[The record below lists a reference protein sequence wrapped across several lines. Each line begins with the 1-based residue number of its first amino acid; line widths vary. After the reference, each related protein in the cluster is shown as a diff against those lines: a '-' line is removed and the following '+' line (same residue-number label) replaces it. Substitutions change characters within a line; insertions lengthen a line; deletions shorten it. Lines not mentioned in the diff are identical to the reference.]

1 MADINTDSMAIAPG
15 VIDTIVALAVREVP
29 GVASVGSSD
38 SGLKGLFSK
47 KKNSGVEV
55 ISSDSSSVGLAI
67 TIQVY
72 NNFSLPASL
81 PHRFVLQLQMRFFH
95 KWVFRVTRVD
105 IRVDGIIFQD

>member
-72 NNFSLPASL
+72 NNFSLPDLASQI
-81 PHRFVLQLQMRFFH
+81 RSAVADAVLSQ
-95 KWVFRVTRVD
+95 VGISVTRVD

>member
-29 GVASVGSSD
+29 GVASVGENT
-38 SGLKGLFSK
+38 SGIKALFGK
-47 KKNSGVEV
+47 NKNSGVEIV
-55 ISSDSSSVGLAI
+55 SSDSSSVAISI

-72 NNFSLPASL
+72 SNFSLIDLAAQIRSAVADA
-81 PHRFVLQLQMRFFH
+81 VLSQ
-95 KWVFRVTRVD
+95 VGITVSRVD